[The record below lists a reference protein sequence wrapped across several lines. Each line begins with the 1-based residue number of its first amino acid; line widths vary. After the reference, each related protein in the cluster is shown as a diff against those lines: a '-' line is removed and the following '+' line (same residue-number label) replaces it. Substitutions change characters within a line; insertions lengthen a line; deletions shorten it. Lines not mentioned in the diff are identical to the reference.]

1 MKNIKYIVLGRYVVT
16 GKVETNANIRFCE
29 ISKLLYK
36 TKKMGWRDHLSETS
50 VLPSLHWL
58 VIKHLIKLFKDVQP
72 FSILLC
78 YKIIHFWR
86 IRHVAFNYCI
96 AVLLPAIMYTT
107 LYNVCTYS
115 YLYVALLM
123 LLVQCA
129 SRARR
134 SVLV

>member
-36 TKKMGWRDHLSETS
+36 TKKMGWRGHLGHLSSALS
-50 VLPSLHWL
+50 VL
-58 VIKHLIKLFKDVQP
+58 VIKHSIKLFKDEQP

-86 IRHVAFNYCI
+86 IRHVAFN
-96 AVLLPAIMYTT
+96 LLHCSALASNNVYTIHIQ
-107 LYNVCTYS
+107 CTYS

-123 LLVQCA
+123 MLVQCA
-129 SRARR
+129 RARR